1 MEEENKENQT
11 WNSSASDYGDV
22 IPTQIEENIDYPS
35 SQQSKQDE
43 HNVI

>member
-22 IPTQIEENIDYPS
+22 IPTQIEENLNNNS
-35 SQQSKQDE
+35 NQQLKQEE